1 MQHDCIHK
9 RLEGLDEIEG
19 EGAEFK
25 RGRGRTDSVLG
36 SRERKHKG
44 NELILGSNPLIKPL
58 CTITNTPLSLIRAQ
72 DELTDK
78 IS

>member
-25 RGRGRTDSVLG
+25 RGRGRTDSVLET
-36 SRERKHKG
+36 RERKHKG
-44 NELILGSNPLIKPL
+44 KMS
-58 CTITNTPLSLIRAQ
+58 
-72 DELTDK
+72 
-78 IS
+78 